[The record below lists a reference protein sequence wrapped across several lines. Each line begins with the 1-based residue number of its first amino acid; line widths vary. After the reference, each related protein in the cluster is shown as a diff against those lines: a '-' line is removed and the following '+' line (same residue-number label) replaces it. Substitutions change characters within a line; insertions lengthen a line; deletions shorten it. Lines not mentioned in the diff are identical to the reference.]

1 VNGPTWAEVALRA
14 IDMVQLLGLAW
25 LAQQVRANGRSLEEI
40 NNRSKRRRRTDENAT
55 EPGQ

>member
-1 VNGPTWAEVALRA
+1 
-14 IDMVQLLGLAW
+14 MVQLLGLAW